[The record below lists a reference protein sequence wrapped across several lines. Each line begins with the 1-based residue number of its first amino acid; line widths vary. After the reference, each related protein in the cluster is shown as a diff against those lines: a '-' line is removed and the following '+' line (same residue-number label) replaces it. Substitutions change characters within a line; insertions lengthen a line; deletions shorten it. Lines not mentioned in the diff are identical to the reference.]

1 MGKQIRTKDEGP
13 DFEVRISAQNP
24 DLRSGFSGPRSG
36 PGPTQVFGQKQK
48 LDQGPTFPDLRSK
61 VRIRKDEGP
70 DLQGPDF
77 HKVRIPA
84 DEVRILCVAFSV
96 LRNPV
101 LGAGNPVL
109 GS

>member
-1 MGKQIRTKDEGP
+1 MAPLPRT
-13 DFEVRISAQNP
+13 EVRIS
-24 DLRSGFSGPRSG
+24 RSGFSLKIRTPGPDFSG
-36 PGPTQVFGQKQK
+36 PWAGQGPNWVFGQKQK
-48 LDQGPTFPDLRSK
+48 SDQGRTFPDLRSE

-70 DLQGPDF
+70 SWEGPDF